1 MIDNIS
7 KIWCEK
13 YRPQSLDEIVLP
25 DDTRKIVESFRDNK
39 ELTNHLLLVSAPGQG
54 KTSLAKIIV
63 KNILECDYLY
73 INASDENGIDTIRT
87 KVIGFAQTKS
97 MDGNIKIVLL
107 DESDALSGE
116 GQRALRNVMEEYAS
130 NTRFILTANYKH
142 KIIPAIQSRCVS
154 LNFNHSIQDL
164 IKHCYGIL
172 RKERIIIDED
182 QKKAF
187 VDLVKSNAPD
197 FRKIINELQRYSTSG
212 KLEITKREA
221 VDEFVAQVFEHARV
235 DAFEARKFVIQNE
248 SVFQSD
254 YHNLMKSLLQHLYG
268 SNVEA
273 SKKRESILIIT
284 EYMYRHVFVADL
296 EINFFACL
304 INLNKSLN

>member
-1 MIDNIS
+1 MINNSS

-13 YRPQSLDEIVLP
+13 YRPQTLDEIVLP
-25 DDTRKIVESFRDNK
+25 SDTRKIVESFKHNK

-116 GQRALRNVMEEYAS
+116 GQRALRNVMEEYSS

-154 LNFNHSIQDL
+154 LNFNHSVQDL

-172 RKERIIIDED
+172 RKEKITIEDD

-212 KLEITKREA
+212 KLEITKHDA
-221 VDEFVAQVFEHARV
+221 VDSFVAQVFEHV
-235 DAFEARKFVIQNE
+235 QKDVIEARKFVIQNE

-254 YHNLMKSLLQHLYG
+254 YHNLMKSLLQYLYDL
-268 SNVEA
+268 NIDVA
-273 SKKRESILIIT
+273 KKRESMLIIT

-304 INLNKSLN
+304 INLNKTLA

>member
-1 MIDNIS
+1 MINNSS
-7 KIWCEK
+7 KIWCER
-13 YRPQSLDEIVLP
+13 YRPQTLDEIVLP
-25 DDTRKIVESFRDNK
+25 DDTRKIVESFKQNQ

-63 KNILECDYLY
+63 KDILGCDYLY

-116 GQRALRNVMEEYAS
+116 GQRALRNVMEEYSS

-172 RKERIIIDED
+172 RKEKIVVEDD

-212 KLEITKREA
+212 RLEIAKHDA
-221 VDEFVAQVFEHARV
+221 VDSFVAQVFEHVQRDV
-235 DAFEARKFVIQNE
+235 IEARKFVIQNE

-254 YHNLMKSLLQHLYG
+254 YHNLMKSLLQYLYDL
-268 SNVEA
+268 NIDT
-273 SKKRESILIIT
+273 SKKRESMLIIT

-304 INLNKSLN
+304 INLNKTLA

>member
-1 MIDNIS
+1 MIDFSS

-13 YRPQSLDEIVLP
+13 YRPQNLDEIVLP
-25 DDTRKIVESFRDNK
+25 DDTRKIVESFKSSK

-107 DESDALSGE
+107 DEGDAISGE
-116 GQRALRNVMEEYAS
+116 GQRALRNVMEEYSA

-142 KIIPAIQSRCVS
+142 KIIPAIQSRCVA

-172 RKERIIIDED
+172 RKERIVIEDD

-212 KLEITKREA
+212 KLEITKHEA
-221 VDEFVAQVFEHARV
+221 VDEFVSQVFEHIQKDV
-235 DAFEARKFVIQNE
+235 IEARRFVIQHE

-254 YHNLMKSLLQHLYG
+254 YHNLMKSLLQHLYDADIDA
-268 SNVEA
+268 V
-273 SKKRESILIIT
+273 KKRESMLIIT

-304 INLNKSLN
+304 INLNKAWA